1 MMNPKVFLVVA
12 LLFAGCLIAC
22 QVAYEEKP
30 VENDLEDK
38 IRDLPSNQTFDIC
51 MNLSSGEKMLCRN
64 MHNNP

>member
-1 MMNPKVFLVVA
+1 MKPKVFLVVA
-12 LLFAGCLIAC
+12 LIFAGFLIAC
-22 QVAYEEKP
+22 QVACEEKP

-38 IRDLPSNQTFDIC
+38 IEDLPDNQTFDIC